1 MGQQLD
7 LFTGRVSPKAAATTT
22 TPEPPREEPL
32 LLPPEI
38 LPGQTGLFDFRS
50 LALGR
55 ARAAVSDGRLD
66 EACREL
72 SALASRLPNDAA
84 VLREGVE
91 VRALMEKLARIAG
104 PRRKQR
110 ARALLA
116 LAGELAGA
124 PEPRASLRRRLLVRA
139 AAELAREQGD
149 AGTLEGRL
157 AGEILIDAGALAE
170 AEVSLAAALA
180 ARREA
185 RALYRLADAIFLRGD
200 TATARRRYR
209 EALLVDPFDAAL
221 LDVRDAEV
229 RGLPGVV
236 RIELEIDDEPD
247 AWTAPAGILTGVLP
261 WPARG
266 DAGAAPG
273 AGEDAMPAARRE
285 ALGRA
290 RGFVEALAAAGTARG
305 EAAVAVRRE
314 MKRISAAM
322 FEVYMDRVVRGRGG

>member
-7 LFTGRVSPKAAATTT
+7 LFTGHVSSKAAAPA
-22 TPEPPREEPL
+22 PEPPREEPL
-32 LLPPEI
+32 LLPPEV
-38 LPGQTGLFDFRS
+38 LPGQVGLFDFRS

-55 ARAAVSDGRLD
+55 ARAAVAEGRLD

-72 SALASRLPNDAA
+72 SALAARLPNDAA
-84 VLREGVE
+84 VLRERVE
-91 VRALMEKLARIAG
+91 VHALMEKLVRIAG
-104 PRRKQR
+104 PRRKHR

-139 AAELAREQGD
+139 AAELTKEQGD
-149 AGTLEGRL
+149 AGMLEGRL
-157 AGEILIDAGALAE
+157 AGEFLIDAGELAE

-180 ARREA
+180 VRREA
-185 RALYRLADAIFLRGD
+185 RALYRHADALFLRGD
-200 TATARRRYR
+200 TAAARRRYR

-236 RIELEIDDEPD
+236 RIELEIDDEPE
-247 AWTAPAGILTGVLP
+247 AWAAPAGIITGVLP

-266 DAGAAPG
+266 DAAAAPG
-273 AGEDAMPAARRE
+273 VGEDARPPERRE

-290 RGFVEALAAAGTARG
+290 RAFVEALAAARTARG
-305 EAAVAVRRE
+305 DAAITVRRE
-314 MKRISAAM
+314 MKRLSAAM
-322 FEVYMDRVVRGRGG
+322 FEVYMDRVIRGRG

>member
-7 LFTGRVSPKAAATTT
+7 LFTGRVSPKEATPA
-22 TPEPPREEPL
+22 PEPPREEPL
-32 LLPPEI
+32 PPPEV
-38 LPGQTGLFDFRS
+38 LPGQIGLFDFRG

-55 ARAAVSDGRLD
+55 ARAAMAEGRLE

-72 SALASRLPNDAA
+72 SDLAVRLPNDAA

-110 ARALLA
+110 GRALLA
-116 LAGELAGA
+116 LAGELEGA
-124 PEPRASLRRRLLVRA
+124 PEPRASLRRLLLLRA
-139 AAELAREQGD
+139 AAELIREQGD

-180 ARREA
+180 ACREA
-185 RALYRLADAIFLRGD
+185 RALYRLADAILLRGD
-200 TATARRRYR
+200 TAAARRRYR

-229 RGLPGVV
+229 RALPGVV
-236 RIELEIDDEPD
+236 RLDLEIDDDPE
-247 AWTAPAGILTGVLP
+247 AWAAPAGIITGVLP

-266 DAGAAPG
+266 EAAAAPG
-273 AGEDAMPAARRE
+273 AGEDAMSPERRE

-290 RGFVEALAAAGTARG
+290 RGFVEALAATGTARG
-305 EAAVAVRRE
+305 DAAITVRRE
-314 MKRISAAM
+314 MKRLSAAM
-322 FEVYMDRVVRGRGG
+322 FEVYMDRVVRGRG